1 MDRLSDGDPGVEGPP
16 VASEQRSIQEAWE
29 LARRIHAE
37 HPVLDSLA
45 PTFTCEMYLTPA
57 MVELARE
64 LQVQGKTRSVIRL
77 ALAEHLIEAV
87 ARDPE
92 ARQGYLDFWKRA
104 GVTAASCTVYD
115 SGPPSQAWEET
126 LAELARS
133 SRLVRGLGDA
143 FTVAGGADDVER
155 AHREGRHAVIYNL
168 QSGEP
173 IGDDFRRVDLLYN
186 LGVRVLQMTYNLRN
200 RFGDGCV
207 ERRDGGLSR
216 FGVSLVEKLNQ
227 RRILMDLSHS
237 SDQTALDTIAA
248 SQAPVMFTHTCAR
261 ALSRHP
267 RGKTDQAL
275 RTIAER
281 GGYVGVLIVPFF
293 LLPPEGDGRPRPPD
307 LLAGWATLDTVVDHI
322 EYIRNLVGTDCVGIG
337 TDWGKPYYSVLRWSA
352 GMVREQASAFD
363 WVGWLPEHRFDPN
376 LQTKDLETWDRWPA
390 LTAAMLRRGIPEA
403 DVVKIVGGNFLRV
416 FREVCG

>member
-1 MDRLSDGDPGVEGPP
+1 MTN
-16 VASEQRSIQEAWE
+16 EQRAIREVGERAQ
-29 LARRIHAE
+29 RIHAE
-37 HPVLDSLA
+37 RPVLDSLA
-45 PTFTCEMYLTPA
+45 PTFTCEMHLTPA
-57 MVELARE
+57 MVALARK
-64 LQVQGKTRSVIRL
+64 LQAQGLTRSAIRL

-87 ARDPE
+87 GQDPV
-92 ARQGYLDFWKRA
+92 ARQGYLDFWQRA
-104 GVTAASCTVYD
+104 GVAAASCTIYD
-115 SGPPSQAWEET
+115 SGPPSRAWEET

-133 SRLVRGLGDA
+133 NRLVKGLGDT
-143 FTVAGGADDVER
+143 FTVAGSAADVER
-155 AHREGRHAVIYNL
+155 AHREGRHALIYNL
-168 QSGEP
+168 QNGEP
-173 IGDDFRRVDLLYN
+173 VGDDFQRVDLLYN

-216 FGVSLVEKLNQ
+216 FGISMVEALNR
-227 RRILMDLSHS
+227 RRILIDLSHS
-237 SDQTALDTIAA
+237 SDQTALDTIAV
-248 SQAPVMFTHTCAR
+248 SGAPVAFTHTCAR

-275 RTIAER
+275 RAIAER

-293 LLPPEGDGRPRPPD
+293 LLPPEGDRRPRPPD
-307 LLAGWATLDTVVDHI
+307 LPEGWATLDTVVDHV
-322 EYIRNLVGTDCVGIG
+322 EYIRNLVGSDCVGIG
-337 TDWGKPYYSVLRWSA
+337 TDWGKPYYSALRWSA

-376 LQTKDLETWDRWPA
+376 LQTRDLETWDRWPN
-390 LTAAMLRRGIPEA
+390 LTAALLRRGIPEA